1 MTQTNNKIV
10 AIEQAVA
17 TICGQ
22 DYTAPTTKDGA
33 GRINGQAARLTALE
47 EKFQAV
53 CEAKPYEKKSDGPT
67 GISELDYRGSAFQAL
82 C

>member
-1 MTQTNNKIV
+1 M
-10 AIEQAVA
+10 A

-22 DYTAPTTKDGA
+22 NYTAPKGVDYRWTT
-33 GRINGQAARLTALE
+33 IVGQATRLTALE